1 MYFDRE
7 IKKTRREKK
16 AERTP
21 EYQAFH
27 DAYPK
32 KSGITSDRCVKLVAE
47 VVANGEYPK
56 MMEAIDRYKKK
67 IALEKIVPKF
77 ILNPETFLHDRRYDD
92 PFDAFESRIPEC
104 EKWILDMVR
113 ELNELQIKDVFRLK
127 KDWEAKQKKD
137 ATP

>member
-7 IKKTRREKK
+7 IKTRREKK

-32 KSGITSDRCVKLVAE
+32 RSGITSERCVRLVNE

-56 MMEAIDRYKKK
+56 MMEAIERYKKK
-67 IALEKIVPKF
+67 ITLEKIVPKF
-77 ILNPETFLHDRRYDD
+77 ILNPETFLHDRRFDD

-104 EKWILDMVR
+104 EKWILEMIR
-113 ELNELQIKDVFRLK
+113 QLGELQTKDFFSLK
-127 KDWEAKQKKD
+127 KSWEAKQKRD
-137 ATP
+137 INP